1 MAEQKILAERQRVL
15 QSVLFQENVVASR
28 DLPRDTCL
36 KFIQMRINGAV
47 VTTFGSGT
55 PVCDFKGIL
64 NLIRRI
70 DVIVDGNRTIKS
82 LDPIFLRYQ
91 QMMFQKIAGEK
102 RSSAGAAAVFNPTID
117 ANFTYGTTGQYSTAV
132 ESITLPFECA
142 VAGEGKENTWL
153 NLKQRSSAE
162 LRLSF
167 GAFANLLGFGNTAPV
182 VFSSSTITV
191 DITTIEQ
198 QNVPAEIAL
207 SDFRQTQKQEAFSS
221 QTSDRFVEINRGN
234 MLIGLMMLARDGA
247 AGSATTATGK
257 VPSNNLIGK
266 LEVRVNGMT
275 PIKST
280 TFQQLQGENRSRLG
294 ISSPMVSN
302 ISSLDGVAYMDMLVA
317 GTDGKGV
324 LSSALDL
331 RPPLVDQCH
340 LVVSTNSASAPTSID
355 YTNPCT
361 LDILTNELV
370 FPR

>member
-1 MAEQKILAERQRVL
+1 MADQKILAERQRKL
-15 QSVLFQENVVASR
+15 QSVIFQENVVASR

-36 KFIQMRINGAV
+36 KFINIRINGSV
-47 VTTFGSGT
+47 VTTFASGT

-91 QMMFQKIAGEK
+91 QLMFQKIMGER
-102 RSSAGAAAVFNPTID
+102 RSSAGAAAVYNPTVD
-117 ANFTYGTTGQYSTAV
+117 ANFTYGTTTQYTSVIET
-132 ESITLPFECA
+132 ITLPFEC
-142 VAGEGKENTWL
+142 VVSGEGKENTWL
-153 NLKQRSSAE
+153 NLKQRASAE
-162 LRLSF
+162 IRFSF
-167 GAFANLLGFGNTAPV
+167 GSFSNLLGFGNTAPV
-182 VFSSSTITV
+182 VYTSSTITL

-198 QNVPAEIAL
+198 QNVPADVAF

-234 MLIGLMMLARDGA
+234 MLIGLMLLARDGA

-280 TFQQLQGENRSRLG
+280 TFQELQGENRSRLG
-294 ISSPMVSN
+294 INAPMASN
-302 ISSLDGVAYMDMLVA
+302 ISMLDGVAYIDMLVA

-331 RPPLVDQCH
+331 RPPMVDQCH